1 MRKLGTVLTGK
12 LLLTM
17 SIAGVLLL
25 NGCAKAA
32 PKATATAA
40 APTPTAAPSATPTA
54 SASADPDYAERKAV
68 NPDYVGSLVVGDS
81 LVVENV
87 VQGQDNEKYLH
98 QSWDLQQT
106 TQGAAFM
113 DYRNNLDDQNLI
125 IYGHYVYYDATKM
138 FTPLEKLY
146 QQENYEANKNITLTL
161 NGEVRNYLI
170 TDVYYYIMD
179 DDTLMYFNTSYDPQ
193 YFKTYYA
200 AVKDADFYD
209 TGESLTIDDHWL
221 TLQTCVRDHDELRE
235 IVLAKQVD

>member
-1 MRKLGTVLTGK
+1 MSAKIEKILLAGTASLM
-12 LLLTM
+12 LF
-17 SIAGVLLL
+17 S
-25 NGCAKAA
+25 GCAKKAA
-32 PKATATAA
+32 PAASATATAA
-40 APTPTAAPSATPTA
+40 ATPASTPTPSV

-68 NPDYVGSLVVGDS
+68 NPDYVGHLTVGDN
-81 LVVENV
+81 LVDQNI
-87 VQGQDNEKYLH
+87 VQAADNEKYLH
-98 QSWDLQQT
+98 QSWDLQTT

-113 DYRNNLDDQNLI
+113 DYRNTLDDQNII

-146 QQENYEANKNITLTL
+146 QQDNYAANKNITLTL
-161 NGEVRNYLI
+161 DGEVRNYVI

-209 TGESLTIDDHWL
+209 TGENLTMDDHWL